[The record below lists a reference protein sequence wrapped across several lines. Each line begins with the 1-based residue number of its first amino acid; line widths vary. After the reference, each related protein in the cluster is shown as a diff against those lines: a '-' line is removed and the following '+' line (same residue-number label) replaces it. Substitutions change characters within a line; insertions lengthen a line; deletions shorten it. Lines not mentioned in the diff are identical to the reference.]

1 MLFKNAS
8 GYAILICLTTLT
20 VAQHK
25 FEITSPDSLKGS
37 ITPERVWWDVLHYEI
52 SLDIDFPT
60 KSLKGKT
67 TIRFEVTMDEHS
79 PYMQIDLQAPLT
91 IDSLLLSHK
100 RLKFE
105 QLGAAYMVKVPEEL
119 TGLNSI
125 EVYYSGAPKVSSN
138 PPYDGGFVWAMDS
151 LNRDWVSVACQLVGG
166 SVWYP
171 CKDHYSE
178 EPDQGASL
186 TITIPDSMGV
196 VVGNGLHTKQDLSN
210 KQARYTWEVKN
221 PINNY
226 GISFY
231 IGHYINISQ
240 NYDGL
245 AGPLD
250 LDFWVLDYN
259 RDKAISHLIPES
271 IKTLKAFEKWFGQ
284 YPFYEDG
291 FKMVESSYIGME
303 HQSAIAYGNKFKKGR
318 FSFKNLTALD
328 LQTDRLIVHELA
340 HEWFGNNITMSDMAD
355 RWVQEG
361 FAAYGEELFIEE
373 MLGRDAG
380 REFFVT
386 RLPNK
391 IKNQQPLVSDY
402 GIFKDAGRDMYF
414 KGWAIIHTLRE
425 MINDDAKF
433 QGYLQSLNKDFYH
446 KTIYSRELEQFSSQ
460 YFGMDFGPYF
470 DQYLR
475 YSKVP
480 TLEYRLEKNSIG
492 YRLVADVENLK
503 MKIKLSEPDK
513 WIEATQSWKAFKYK
527 KAAELESLMV
537 DPNFLI
543 EIEKVN

>member
-1 MLFKNAS
+1 MFLKKAS
-8 GYAILICLTTLT
+8 GVLLIFVTTLAT
-20 VAQHK
+20 AQHS
-25 FEITSPDSLKGS
+25 FTSQDSLKGS
-37 ITPERVWWDVLHYEI
+37 ISKEREWWDVLHYDI
-52 SLDIDFPT
+52 ALDVDAD
-60 KSLKGKT
+60 KRRVAGKN
-67 TIRFEVTMDEHS
+67 TIRFDVIREKH
-79 PYMQIDLQAPLT
+79 PGFMQIDLQEPLK
-91 IDSLLLSHK
+91 IDSILLAGIHLKYK
-100 RLKFE
+100 RM
-105 QLGAAYMVKVPEEL
+105 GSAYMVEVPETVKGE
-119 TGLNSI
+119 NAISI
-125 EVYYSGAPKVSSN
+125 YYSGTPKESIN
-138 PPYDGGFVWAMDS
+138 APYDGGFVWAKDS
-151 LNRDWVSVACQLVGG
+151 LNRDWISVACQLVGG

-186 TITIPDSMGV
+186 TLTIDDSLGV
-196 VVGNGLHTKQDLSN
+196 VVGNGLLTHKSKENN
-210 KQARYTWEVKN
+210 KATYTWKVRN

-231 IGHYINISQ
+231 IGHYINISRKHEGV
-240 NYDGL
+240 DGS
-245 AGPLD
+245 LD

-259 RDKAISHLIPES
+259 KDKAISHLIPES
-271 IKTLKAFEKWFGQ
+271 IKTLETFEKWFGK

-391 IKNQQPLVSDY
+391 IKNQQPLISAY

-425 MINDDAKF
+425 MTNDDQKF
-433 QGYLQSLNKDFYH
+433 QSYLRSLNREFYH
-446 KTIYSRELEQFSSQ
+446 KTIYSQQLEQFSSN
-460 YFGMDFGPYF
+460 FFELDLAPYF

-475 YSKVP
+475 HSAIP
-480 TLEYRLEKNSIG
+480 TLEYRLEKNKIS
-492 YRLVADVENLK
+492 YRLVADVEDLE
-503 MKIKLSEPDK
+503 MPIRLVQPEK
-513 WIEATQSWKAFKYK
+513 WIDADQSWKEFKFK
-527 KAAELESLMV
+527 KASELEALVV
-537 DPNFLI
+537 DPNFLV
-543 EIEKVN
+543 EVRSTD

>member
-8 GYAILICLTTLT
+8 GYVILICLTTLT

-37 ITPERVWWDVLHYEI
+37 ITPERIWWDVLHYEI

-67 TIRFEVTMDEHS
+67 TIRFEVTKDEHS
-79 PYMQIDLQAPLT
+79 SYMQIDLQEPLK

-105 QLGAAYMVKVPEEL
+105 QHGAAYMVKVPQEL
-119 TGLNSI
+119 AGLNSI
-125 EVYYSGAPKVSSN
+125 EVYYSGTPKVSSN
-138 PPYDGGFVWAMDS
+138 PPYDGGFVWAKDS
-151 LNRDWVSVACQLVGG
+151 LDRDWVSVACQLVGG

-196 VVGNGLHTKQDLSN
+196 VVGNGLLTKQDLSN
-210 KQARYTWEVKN
+210 KQSRYTWEVKN

-240 NYDGL
+240 NYDGV

-391 IKNQQPLVSDY
+391 IKNQQPLISDY

-414 KGWAIIHTLRE
+414 KGWAIVHTLRE
-425 MINDDAKF
+425 MINDDVKF
-433 QGYLQSLNKDFYH
+433 QGYLQSLNKEFYH
-446 KTIYSRELEQFSSQ
+446 KTIYSSDLEQFSSQ

-492 YRLVADVENLK
+492 YRLVADVEGLK
-503 MKIKLSEPDK
+503 MKIKLIEPDK
-513 WIEATQSWKAFKYK
+513 WIEATQSWKAFKYN